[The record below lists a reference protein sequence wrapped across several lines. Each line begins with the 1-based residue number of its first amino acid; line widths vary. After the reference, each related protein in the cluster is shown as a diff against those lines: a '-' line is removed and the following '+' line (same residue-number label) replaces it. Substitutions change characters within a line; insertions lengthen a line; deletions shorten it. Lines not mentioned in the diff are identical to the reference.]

1 MLVRALARE
10 RDASSCGHCSEKG
23 ATVSKAA
30 PPIIPSMPSFFMIG
44 LPDDNPG
51 LAKCSSRV
59 NGTTITDTGERFNV
73 PGLWGGEAVAGAA
86 VDLQLERD
94 LPDTQ
99 FLDHTVDRSEWIA
112 FVLSAVQDQIHAFGV
127 LRPSFLVVAERA
139 VDRDICNEWGAGGPE
154 LNAHCA

>member
-1 MLVRALARE
+1 MLAIGRALALLSE

-59 NGTTITDTGERFNV
+59 NGTTITDTGERFKV
-73 PGLWGGEAVAGAA
+73 PGHPA
-86 VDLQLERD
+86 
-94 LPDTQ
+94 
-99 FLDHTVDRSEWIA
+99 
-112 FVLSAVQDQIHAFGV
+112 SARMS
-127 LRPSFLVVAERA
+127 LR
-139 VDRDICNEWGAGGPE
+139 
-154 LNAHCA
+154 